1 MYDTLYRLAL
11 EVIVTMQVVIIK
23 KCSSVQKC
31 TPEIGEESANNTVYL
46 KKPASNT
53 ELAPFQSRGERTRM
67 RFVVMCLIYA
77 TLTTEEVTIVN
88 EVCSCYFVSV
98 KISLTCLACPKAN
111 R

>member
-1 MYDTLYRLAL
+1 MAL

-23 KCSSVQKC
+23 KCSSVQEC
-31 TPEIGEESANNTVYL
+31 TLEIGEESANNTVYL

-67 RFVVMCLIYA
+67 RFVVIGVLSM
-77 TLTTEEVTIVN
+77 LTTEEVTIVN

>member
-23 KCSSVQKC
+23 KCSSVQEC
-31 TPEIGEESANNTVYL
+31 TLEIGEESANNTVYL

-67 RFVVMCLIYA
+67 RFVVIGVLSML
-77 TLTTEEVTIVN
+77 
-88 EVCSCYFVSV
+88 
-98 KISLTCLACPKAN
+98 